1 MKWGVGATAG
11 LRNLVEGSATEGQGA
26 DSGSSGS
33 GTFATIVNTINVPSG
48 FCETLI
54 GVVETL

>member
-1 MKWGVGATAG
+1 MGSKCNIR

-33 GTFATIVNTINVPSG
+33 GTFATQVNTINVPSG
-48 FCETLI
+48 FCEVLI